1 MENQNQPVSDRRR
14 KVLVVSL
21 IAGASM
27 SVLAIMAF
35 IVWRQI
41 VSAPM
46 IGQAGIPGSRQS
58 SDAFSIPADI
68 GVTSSKYSFP
78 KFGYVKS
85 EYTPAVPDVPI
96 ALSELKNLDSFPRL
110 EVGDSP
116 QALVSFTDAQK
127 QALVKENFFVA
138 RNTDRFFGDDPKA
151 DTSRKDDWTD
161 QYDRIGG
168 VWDPLYRRPEN
179 SVFVTSDFLL
189 HVYHRLLDKE
199 FKYIEQTEF
208 YPRLKKITGAMF
220 TASLQAY
227 NGATDPGEKDSY
239 RRLVTYFA
247 VPSAILDSATSYSEG
262 ATFIDDGSDSKES
275 VLANLEKMKGVLPAE
290 AYDTAKGE
298 VELIMGADQVQDSP
312 LFGKYLKQAGI
323 TFPEDYT
330 QYGPRSHYG
339 ENPVLRSYWRTM
351 MWYGRQNF
359 IARSPELT
367 RDAMN
372 VVLFMSH
379 SDQMKN
385 WEDIYAA
392 TSFFV
397 GESDDLGL
405 GEYGKVMTENR
416 DIPIGERLVAKLQQ
430 DIDALPNPKIMSS
443 VAIGGQVSDT
453 SKEDLQKMTK
463 GFRFMGQRFTPD
475 AFIFSSL
482 TQGDEKPDP
491 KTGQSLPSSP
501 TALEVASI
509 LGNGAADKPLNDW
522 ISANAPDSKN
532 VLSDRMSALKSYF
545 GGLSQDAWTQN
556 IYWGWLYT
564 LRSLSQQGTDLAGYP
579 NFMKGDAW
587 GKKNLQCTLGSWTEL
602 KHDTLLYS
610 KQSYA
615 EMGGGGGEGEIPP
628 VPKGYVE
635 PNVEFFDRIIPLV
648 RMTASGLQERGLL
661 DQEFQGRNEKL
672 ITSLEFFRRIA
683 ISEVNNQTISDD
695 DFETL
700 RTATGSL
707 SWVVYPLPGEQ
718 GTEDLARA
726 ALIADVHTDVP
737 KNRILYEADGI
748 PNYIYV
754 AVKDANGTR
763 LTKGLVYS
771 NYEFFDTLGKRLTD
785 SDWKERA
792 YSGDESRLPAVAE
805 WNKSLFK

>member
-1 MENQNQPVSDRRR
+1 M
-14 KVLVVSL
+14 SL
-21 IAGASM
+21 ISGATL
-27 SVLAIMAF
+27 SVLAIVAF
-35 IVWRQI
+35 TVWRQI
-41 VSAPM
+41 MPAPAVDQAAAPGPARPSDTFSVS
-46 IGQAGIPGSRQS
+46 
-58 SDAFSIPADI
+58 ADI
-68 GVTSSKYSFP
+68 GIPSAKYSFP

-85 EYTPAVPDVPI
+85 EYTPAVPDAKI
-96 ALSELKNLDSFPRL
+96 ALGELKNLDNFSKPM
-110 EVGDSP
+110 EGYK
-116 QALVSFTDAQK
+116 ALAPVTFTDAEK
-127 QALVKENFFVA
+127 QALIQENFFVA
-138 RNTDRFFGDDPKA
+138 RNADRFFDTDPKA
-151 DTSRKDDWTD
+151 DTSRDDDWTD
-161 QYDRIGG
+161 QYDLIGG
-168 VWDPLYRRPEN
+168 EWNPFYRRPEN
-179 SVFVTSDFLL
+179 SVFVSSDFLL

-199 FKYIEQTEF
+199 FKYVEQTEF
-208 YPRLKKITGAMF
+208 YPRLKKMTDTMLS
-220 TASLQAY
+220 ASLEAY
-227 NGATDPGEKDSY
+227 TKATDPGEKDSY
-239 RRLVTYFA
+239 RRLATYFA
-247 VPSAILDSATSYSEG
+247 VPSAILDSAAAYSKG
-262 ATFIDDGSDSKES
+262 ATLADDGSDSKEA
-275 VLANLEKMKGVLPAE
+275 VLANLDRMKGTLPAE

-298 VELIMGADQVQDSP
+298 VELIMSADQVQDSP
-312 LFGKYLKQAGI
+312 LFGKYLKQVGI

-359 IARSPELT
+359 VVKSPELT

-372 VVLFMSH
+372 IVLFMNH

-405 GEYGKVMTENR
+405 GEYGKIMADNG
-416 DIPIGERLVAKLQQ
+416 DIPVGERLVAKLQQ
-430 DIDALPNPKIMSS
+430 DVQALPDPKITSS
-443 VAIGGQVSDT
+443 VAIGDQVSDT
-453 SKEDLQKMTK
+453 SKQDLQKMTK

-491 KTGQSLPSSP
+491 KTGESLPTSP

-509 LGNGAADKPLNDW
+509 LGNGAADKPLDDW
-522 ISANAPDSKN
+522 IATNAPDSRN
-532 VLSDRMSALKSYF
+532 VLSDRMGTLKDYF

-564 LRSLSQQGTDLAGYP
+564 LRSLSLQGTDLAGYP
-579 NFMKGDAW
+579 NFMKGEAW

-615 EMGGGGGEGEIPP
+615 EMGGGGDEGDNPP

-635 PNVEFFDRIIPLV
+635 PNVEFLDRIIPLV
-648 RMTASGLQERGLL
+648 RMTETGLRERGLL
-661 DQEFQGRNEKL
+661 DQEFQGRNDKF
-672 ITSLEFFRRIA
+672 IKSLEFFRRIA
-683 ISEVNNQTISDD
+683 ISELNNQTISED

-700 RTATGSL
+700 RTETGSL
-707 SWVVYPLPGEQ
+707 SDVVCPLPGEQ
-718 GTEDLARA
+718 GTEDLART

-754 AVKDANGTR
+754 AVKDTNGTR

-785 SDWKERA
+785 ADWKDRA
-792 YSGDESRLPAVAE
+792 YSGDESRMPALAE